1 MDDAMTE
8 SRNHVTQCPRLRN
21 LQFSPFKE
29 RDEQYIVLW
38 DPTGL
43 APEKLLVPMSYFYLL
58 QYFDGQHS
66 LDQIGAEYLKRFGE
80 FFMPARLH
88 KLVADLDQKL
98 FLEGERVEAA
108 KQSAVAAYLEAP
120 VRKAVFAGKSYE
132 GDGEKL
138 KLQLESFFTSREGPG
153 TMPSENKGKRLAG
166 LVAPHYELRAGG
178 PVYAWAYKELREAQ
192 SPSLFVVLGTC
203 HAGLKNLFAVT
214 DKDFETPLGTV
225 PVDREL
231 VERLRLKGGGQFV
244 SEASSHKNEH
254 SIEFQLPFLQHTVG
268 STNPIT
274 MVPVLCSFGP
284 SCLNDPGQH
293 VMAQTV
299 ETFIRML
306 KEVIEESGREVC
318 IVASADLAHLGM
330 RYGDP
335 QPPTDFSFHRC
346 MQSDLEMLKH
356 VENLDPDA
364 FAQYIQKEEDRRRI
378 CGFSPIYTLLKLI
391 RAEKGQV
398 LRYDRGITDQFNST
412 VTFASMAFY

>member
-1 MDDAMTE
+1 MTD
-8 SRNHVTQCPRLRN
+8 SGPGVTQFPRLRN

-29 RDEQYIVLW
+29 QDEQYIVLW
-38 DPTGL
+38 DPSGL
-43 APEKLLVPMSYFYLL
+43 AQEKLLVPMAYFYLL

-80 FFMPARLH
+80 FFLPDRLH
-88 KLVADLDQKL
+88 KLVADLDRKL

-108 KQSAVAAYLEAP
+108 KQSAVAAYEQAPLREA
-120 VRKAVFAGKSYE
+120 AFAGKSYE
-132 GDGEKL
+132 ENGDKL
-138 KLQLESFFTSREGPG
+138 QLQLESFFSSREGPG
-153 TMPSENKGKRLAG
+153 AEPSENKGKRLAG
-166 LVAPHYELRAGG
+166 LVAPHYELRAAG
-178 PVYAWAYKELREAQ
+178 PVYAWAYKELREAR
-192 SPSLFVVLGTC
+192 PPDLFVVLGTC

-214 DKDFETPLGTV
+214 DKDFETPLGIV
-225 PVDREL
+225 SVDREL
-231 VERLRLKGGGQFV
+231 VERLRDKGGAQFFA
-244 SEASSHKNEH
+244 EASSHKHEH
-254 SIEFQLPFLQHTVG
+254 SIEFQLPLLQHVG
-268 STNPIT
+268 GRGKAITIVPI
-274 MVPVLCSFGP
+274 LCAFPTPGLIHS
-284 SCLNDPGQH
+284 GQH
-293 VMAQTV
+293 AMAQTV
-299 ETFIRML
+299 ETFLGTL

-318 IVASADLAHLGM
+318 VVASADLAHIGM

>member
-8 SRNHVTQCPRLRN
+8 ASPQVTQFPRLRN

-29 RDEQYIVLW
+29 RDEQYILLW
-38 DPTGL
+38 DPSGL
-43 APEKLLVPMSYFYLL
+43 AQEKLLIPLSYFYLL

-66 LDQIGAEYLKRFGE
+66 VDQIGAEYLKRFGE
-80 FFMPARLH
+80 FFMPDRLH
-88 KLVADLDQKL
+88 KLVTDLDQKL

-108 KQSAVAAYLEAP
+108 KQAAVAAYQDIP
-120 VRKAVFAGKSYE
+120 VRKASFAGKSYE

-138 KLQLESFFTSREGPG
+138 KVQLESFFSSREGPG
-153 TMPSENKGKRLAG
+153 TTPSENKGKRLAG
-166 LVAPHYELRAGG
+166 LVAPHYEVRAGG
-178 PVYAWAYKELREAQ
+178 PIYAWAYKELREAR
-192 SPSLFVVLGTC
+192 PSDLFVVLGTC

-231 VERLRLKGGGQFV
+231 MERLREKGGAQFFA
-244 SEASSHKNEH
+244 EASSHKHEH
-254 SIEFQLPFLQHTVG
+254 TVEFQLPFLQHTVG
-268 STNPIT
+268 REKAIAIVPI
-274 MVPVLCSFGP
+274 LCSFPAAGLSP
-284 SCLNDPGQH
+284 PGQNA
-293 VMAQTV
+293 MAQTV
-299 ETFIRML
+299 ATFIGLL
-306 KEVIEESGREVC
+306 KEAIEESAKDVC
-318 IVASADLAHLGM
+318 VVASADLAHIGM

-364 FAQYIQKEEDRRRI
+364 FAQYIQDEEDRRRI